1 MPDEELDK
9 EVTVLKQVIKLNE
22 KGAKHTEL
30 LVEIRDI
37 EKANGETLV
46 IISNQKAAQAN
57 GDWWSRLLALVAL
70 AVAGATLYFSDS
82 PFAQGVRAWLNQIGA
97 L

>member
-1 MPDEELDK
+1 MSDEELDE
-9 EVTVLKQVIKLNE
+9 EVTVLKQLIKLNE

-37 EKANGETLV
+37 EKASGETLA

-82 PFAQGVRAWLNQIGA
+82 PFAQAIRLWFSQWGVK
-97 L
+97 